1 MAERDQAR
9 YVEIV
14 RMERHEL
21 TKTWLTAALVAVL
34 AACGGDDQNSCSEGS
49 NGPAE
54 PLDGND
60 TGLRA

>member
-1 MAERDQAR
+1 
-9 YVEIV
+9 
-14 RMERHEL
+14 MERHEL

-60 TGLRA
+60 TGLCA